1 MGPEAVV
8 PVEDD
13 ADSFREHVPV
23 ADRAAVD
30 EEPACGPLVRQPV
43 AVLEGQ
49 DVAAQLGCVPRAPAR
64 LDACQVLPEDRQV
77 LGEAGA
83 LQCMR
88 AAF

>member
-8 PVEDD
+8 PVEDN

-43 AVLEGQ
+43 AVLVQ
-49 DVAAQLGCVPRAPAR
+49 RRRARACRLSRSTATKITVARTIG
-64 LDACQVLPEDRQV
+64 
-77 LGEAGA
+77 
-83 LQCMR
+83 
-88 AAF
+88 